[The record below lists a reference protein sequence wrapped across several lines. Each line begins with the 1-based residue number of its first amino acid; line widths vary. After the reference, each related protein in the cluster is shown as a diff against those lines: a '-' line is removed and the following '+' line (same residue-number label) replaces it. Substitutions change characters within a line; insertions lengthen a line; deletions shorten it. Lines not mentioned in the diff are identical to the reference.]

1 MERLLPFLRWLP
13 ELRRPGVLRRD
24 LVAGVTVAAV
34 LVPQAMAY
42 AELAG
47 LPSVYGLYA
56 AFLPPVIAAFWGSS
70 RHLATGPVA
79 MASLISAA
87 AVGSVAG
94 AGTEAFVSCSIL
106 LALMV
111 GVLRLAL
118 GALRMGML
126 VNLLSVPVIAGFTAA
141 AALIIASSQLH
152 HLLGVTAETGAFHL
166 ETVGRVLVAAGAD
179 LRWTTVG
186 MGALAAAILFLL
198 RHRFEKVI
206 AAVIVTTAV
215 SWAVGFD
222 GEVVGHIPRGLPAFE
237 LPAVDLGAALK
248 LLPGAA
254 VLTLIGLMEAMSIAK
269 TIAARSRQHIDV
281 DQELVGQGLA
291 NVVGSLFGSYA
302 VSGSFSRSMVNF
314 TNGAVTGFASA
325 VASAAVLLTLL
336 VLTPLFHHLPRA
348 TLAVIIVA
356 AVLGLFRIQPLRR
369 AWRVSRPD
377 GLIAAVTF
385 FTTLALAP
393 GLHWGILIGVAL
405 SLLQYLRRTMRPHVA
420 YLARHPEGHLVDAD
434 AHGLALGQRIAILR
448 FDGRLYFGAAG
459 YFEDKV
465 LEALSRLPQLRYL
478 VLDAG
483 GINQIDATGAEALR
497 RVVEELRGVGVEVHV
512 TRVKYDVYRILESTG
527 LGDEIGAARFHDWNQ
542 HVLEELWDRMEPSYR
557 DRCPLNVS
565 TRAGP
570 GGSGTHSGT
579 G

>member
-1 MERLLPFLRWLP
+1 MLRLLPFLRWLP

-87 AVGSVAG
+87 TVGSVA
-94 AGTEAFVSCSIL
+94 AVGTEAYVSCSIL

-118 GALRMGML
+118 GVLRLGML
-126 VNLLSVPVIAGFTAA
+126 VNLLSVPVITGFTAGA
-141 AALIIASSQLH
+141 AVIIASSQLH
-152 HLLGVTAETGAFHL
+152 HLLGVRAEAGAFHL
-166 ETVGRVLVAAGAD
+166 ETVGRVLAEAAAG
-179 LRWTTVG
+179 LHWPTLG
-186 MGALAAAILFLL
+186 MAALAAAILLGL
-198 RHRFEKVI
+198 RKRFEKVI
-206 AAVIVTTAV
+206 AAVIVTTVLA
-215 SWAVGFD
+215 WAAGFD
-222 GEVVGHIPRGLPAFE
+222 GEVVGHVPRGLPAFE
-237 LPAVDLGAALK
+237 LPALDPAIALQ

-269 TIAARSRQHIDV
+269 SIAARSRQHIDV
-281 DQELVGQGLA
+281 DQELIGQGLA
-291 NVVGSLFGSYA
+291 NVAGSLFSSYA

-314 TNGAVTGFASA
+314 TNGAVTGLSSA
-325 VASAAVLLTLL
+325 VTSAAVLLTLL

-356 AVLGLFRIQPLRR
+356 AVLGLLRVEPLRR
-369 AWRVSRPD
+369 AWRVARVD
-377 GLIAAVTF
+377 AFIAAVTF
-385 FTTLALAP
+385 LATLGLAP
-393 GLHWGILIGVAL
+393 ELHWGILAGVAL
-405 SLLQYLRRTMRPHVA
+405 SYLQHLRRSMRPHVA

-434 AHGLALGQRIAILR
+434 THGLALGRRIAVLR
-448 FDGRLYFGAAG
+448 FDGNLWFGAAG
-459 YFEDKV
+459 WFEDKV
-465 LEALSRLPQLRYL
+465 IEALSRLPRLRHL
-478 VLDAG
+478 VIDAG
-483 GINQIDATGAEALR
+483 GINQIDSSGAEALR

-512 TRVKYDVYRILESTG
+512 TRIKHDVYRVLERTG
-527 LGDEIGAARFHDWNQ
+527 LDAEIGTDRFHDWNQ
-542 HVLEELWDRMEPSYR
+542 HALEHLWDQMEPSYR
-557 DRCPLNVS
+557 ESCPLNVS
-565 TRAGP
+565 TPAGR
-570 GGSGTHSGT
+570 
-579 G
+579 

>member
-1 MERLLPFLRWLP
+1 MDRLLPFLRWLP

-47 LPSVYGLYA
+47 LPPVYGLYA

-87 AVGSVAG
+87 TVGSVAA
-94 AGTEAFVSCSIL
+94 AGTEAFVSASIL

-118 GALRMGML
+118 GLLRLGML
-126 VNLLSVPVIAGFTAA
+126 VELLSVPVISGFTNA

-152 HLLGVTAETGAFHL
+152 HLLGVRAEAGAFHL
-166 ETVGRVLVAAGAD
+166 ETVARVVAAAAAGPHWPT
-179 LRWTTVG
+179 LG
-186 MGALAAAILFLL
+186 MAALTAAILMGL
-198 RHRFEKVI
+198 RNRFEKVI
-206 AAVIVTTAV
+206 AAVVVTTAL
-215 SWAVGFD
+215 SWLAGFD
-222 GEVVGHIPRGLPAFE
+222 GRVIGFIPRGLPAFE
-237 LPAVDLGAALK
+237 LPALDPGLALQ

-269 TIAARSRQHIDV
+269 SIAARSKQRIDV
-281 DQELVGQGLA
+281 DQELIGQGMA
-291 NVVGSLFGSYA
+291 NVAGSLFGSYA

-314 TNGAVTGFASA
+314 TNGAATGFSSA
-325 VASAAVLLTLL
+325 VTSAAVLLTLL
-336 VLTPLFHHLPRA
+336 VLTPLFHHLPQA
-348 TLAVIIVA
+348 TLAAIIVG
-356 AVLGLFRIQPLRR
+356 AVLGLLRVEPLRR
-369 AWRVSRPD
+369 AWRVARAD

-385 FTTLALAP
+385 VITLGLAP
-393 GLHWGILIGVAL
+393 DLHWGILTGVAL
-405 SLLQYLRRTMRPHVA
+405 SFLQHLRRSMRPRVA

-434 AHGLALGQRIAILR
+434 NHGLALGRRIAILR

-459 YFEDKV
+459 HFEDKV
-465 LEALSRLPQLRYL
+465 LEALSRLPELRYL

-483 GINQIDATGAEALR
+483 GVNQIDSSGVEALR
-497 RVVEELRGVGVEVHV
+497 RVEEELRGVGVEVHL
-512 TRVKYDVYRILESTG
+512 TRVKHDLRRVLARTG
-527 LGDEIGAARFHDWNQ
+527 LAAEIGAARFHDRNQ
-542 HVLEELWDRMEPSYR
+542 QALEHLWGRMEPSYR
-557 DRCPLNVS
+557 GSCPLNVS
-565 TRAGP
+565 TPVRGAG
-570 GGSGTHSGT
+570 GG
-579 G
+579 

>member
-1 MERLLPFLRWLP
+1 MVRLLPFLRWLP

-87 AVGSVAG
+87 TVGSVAA
-94 AGTEAFVSCSIL
+94 AGTEAYVSCSIL

-118 GALRMGML
+118 GALRLGVL
-126 VNLLSVPVIAGFTAA
+126 VNLLSVPVIAGFTNA
-141 AALIIASSQLH
+141 AALIIATSQLH
-152 HLLGVTAETGAFHL
+152 HLLGVDSESGSFHL
-166 ETVGRVLVAAGAD
+166 ETVWRAMASAAD
-179 LRWTTVG
+179 LRWPTVG
-186 MGALAAAILFLL
+186 MAALAAAILILL
-198 RHRFEKVI
+198 RHRFEKVL
-206 AAVIVTTAV
+206 AAVAATTAL
-215 SWAVGFD
+215 SWAAGFD
-222 GEVVGHIPRGLPAFE
+222 GEVVGHVPGGLPAFE
-237 LPAVDLGAALK
+237 LPAIDPGLVLQ

-269 TIAARSRQHIDV
+269 TIAARSKHHIDV

-291 NVVGSLFGSYA
+291 NVAGSLFGSYA

-325 VASAAVLLTLL
+325 VTSAAVLLTLL
-336 VLTPLFHHLPRA
+336 ALTPLFHHLPRA

-356 AVLGLFRIQPLRR
+356 AVLGLVRIQPVRR
-369 AWRVSRPD
+369 AWKVSRAD
-377 GLIAAVTF
+377 ALIAAVTF
-385 FTTLALAP
+385 VATLALAP
-393 GLHWGILIGVAL
+393 ALHWGILIGVAL
-405 SLLQYLRRTMRPHVA
+405 SLLQFLRRTMRPHVA

-448 FDGRLYFGAAG
+448 FDGGLYFGDAG
-459 YFEDKV
+459 WFEDKV

-478 VLDAG
+478 VFDAG
-483 GINQIDATGAEALR
+483 GINEIDVTGVEALR
-497 RVVEELRGVGVEVHV
+497 RAVEELRGVGVEVHV
-512 TRVKYDVYRILESTG
+512 TRVKHGVYQVLESTG
-527 LGDEIGAARFHDWNQ
+527 LADEIGESRFHDWNQ
-542 HVLEELWDRMEPSYR
+542 HALEELWDQMEPSYR

-565 TRAGP
+565 TP
-570 GGSGTHSGT
+570 GDAADRV
-579 G
+579 

>member
-1 MERLLPFLRWLP
+1 MLRLLPFLRWLP

-87 AVGSVAG
+87 TVGSVAA

-118 GALRMGML
+118 GLLRLGML
-126 VNLLSVPVIAGFTAA
+126 VNLLSVPVIAGFTNA

-152 HLLGVTAETGAFHL
+152 HLLGVGAEAGSFHL
-166 ETVGRVLVAAGAD
+166 ETVGRVLAAAAGD
-179 LRWTTVG
+179 LQWTTVG
-186 MGALAAAILFLL
+186 MAALAAAVLILL
-198 RHRFEKVI
+198 RHRFEKVL
-206 AAVIVTTAV
+206 AAVAATTAL
-215 SWAVGFD
+215 SWAAGFD
-222 GEVVGHIPRGLPAFE
+222 GEVVGHVPRGLPAFE
-237 LPAVDLGAALK
+237 LPSVEAGLVLQ

-269 TIAARSRQHIDV
+269 TIAARSKHHIDV

-291 NVVGSLFGSYA
+291 NVAGSLFGSYA

-325 VASAAVLLTLL
+325 VTSAAVLLTLL

-356 AVLGLFRIQPLRR
+356 AVLGLVRIQPVRR
-369 AWRVSRPD
+369 AWRVSRTD
-377 GLIAAVTF
+377 ALIAAVTF
-385 FTTLALAP
+385 AATLALAP
-393 GLHWGILIGVAL
+393 ALHWGILIGVAL

-448 FDGRLYFGAAG
+448 FDGGLYFGDAG
-459 YFEDKV
+459 WFEDKV

-478 VLDAG
+478 VFDAG
-483 GINQIDATGAEALR
+483 GINEIDVTGAEALR
-497 RVVEELRGVGVEVHV
+497 SAVEELRGVGVEVHV
-512 TRVKYDVYRILESTG
+512 TRVKHGVYQVLESTG
-527 LGDEIGAARFHDWNQ
+527 LADEIGASRFHDWNQ
-542 HVLEELWDRMEPSYR
+542 HALEELWDQMEPSYR
-557 DRCPLNVS
+557 DRCPLNVP
-565 TRAGP
+565 TPENAADRL
-570 GGSGTHSGT
+570 
-579 G
+579 

>member
-1 MERLLPFLRWLP
+1 MDRLLPFLRWLP

-87 AVGSVAG
+87 TVGSVAA
-94 AGTEAFVSCSIL
+94 AGTEAYVSCSIL

-118 GALRMGML
+118 GALRLGML
-126 VNLLSVPVIAGFTAA
+126 VNLLSVPVIAGFTNA

-152 HLLGVTAETGAFHL
+152 HLLGVDAEAGSFHV
-166 ETVGRVLVAAGAD
+166 ETVWRVLASAAD

-186 MGALAAAILFLL
+186 MAALAAAVLILL
-198 RHRFEKVI
+198 RHRFEKVL
-206 AAVIVTTAV
+206 AAVAVTTAL
-215 SWAVGFD
+215 SWAAGFD
-222 GEVVGHIPRGLPAFE
+222 GEVVGHVPRGLPAFE
-237 LPAVDLGAALK
+237 LPAVDPGLVLQ

-269 TIAARSRQHIDV
+269 TIAARSKHHIDV

-291 NVVGSLFGSYA
+291 NVAGSLFGSYA

-325 VASAAVLLTLL
+325 VTSAAVLLTLL

-356 AVLGLFRIQPLRR
+356 AVAGLVGIKPVRR
-369 AWRVSRPD
+369 AWRVSRT
-377 GLIAAVTF
+377 GALIAAITF
-385 FTTLALAP
+385 AATLALAP
-393 GLHWGILIGVAL
+393 ALHWGILIGVAL
-405 SLLQYLRRTMRPHVA
+405 SLLQFLRRTMRPHVA

-448 FDGRLYFGAAG
+448 FDGGLYFGDAG
-459 YFEDKV
+459 WFEDKV

-478 VLDAG
+478 VFDAG
-483 GINQIDATGAEALR
+483 GINEIDVTGVEALR
-497 RVVEELRGVGVEVHV
+497 RAVEELRGVGVEVHV
-512 TRVKYDVYRILESTG
+512 TRVKHGVYQVLESTG
-527 LGDEIGAARFHDWNQ
+527 LADEIGASRFHDWNQ
-542 HVLEELWDRMEPSYR
+542 HALEELWDRMEPSYR
-557 DRCPLNVS
+557 DRCPLNVA
-565 TRAGP
+565 TPQNAGEGP
-570 GGSGTHSGT
+570 
-579 G
+579 